1 MKSGVLFSLRS
12 ARIYKQLR
20 TTWTYK
26 ADVMSVSKE
35 DVKYVA
41 NLARLQFSEDE
52 AESLKEDL
60 NKILGYIE
68 TLNELDTD
76 HVEPLEHVTEVTADT
91 FRKDE
96 AKEPLDHADALKN
109 APDADSD
116 YFRVPKVIE

>member
-1 MKSGVLFSLRS
+1 
-12 ARIYKQLR
+12 
-20 TTWTYK
+20 
-26 ADVMSVSKE
+26 MSVTKE

-68 TLNELDTD
+68 QLNELDTGD
-76 HVEPLEHVTEVTADT
+76 VEPLEHVTEITADT

-96 AKEPLDHADALKN
+96 AREPLDHADALKN

>member
-1 MKSGVLFSLRS
+1 
-12 ARIYKQLR
+12 
-20 TTWTYK
+20 
-26 ADVMSVSKE
+26 MSVTKE

-41 NLARLQFSEDE
+41 NLARLQFSEHE
-52 AESLKEDL
+52 AESLKEDM

-76 HVEPLEHVTEVTADT
+76 GVEPLEHVTEISADS

-96 AKEPLDHADALKN
+96 AKEPLSHEDALKN